1 MTSDRLGSSS
11 LLSKRLK
18 SSSFSL
24 YTSLIKIEIVANEFC
39 G

>member
-1 MTSDRLGSSS
+1 MTSERLGSSS
-11 LLSKRLK
+11 LLSKRLR

-24 YTSLIKIEIVANEFC
+24 YTSLIKAEIVVNESF